1 MLKTDS
7 SEKPSQRF
15 ATILLSSLEK
25 EGFVFHKSKNEFVQ
39 EFEYGKRIMSLSFI
53 STAGIISNI
62 QVYYIIIFT
71 ELEKQFKKIFPKY
84 GWTNW
89 TITCNLNWTKNWLYD
104 KDSKGYTDKSI
115 NLAASEFF
123 EKIIPQIDSMRDRF
137 KDYSSL
143 NSEYNKEPIDFFDL
157 AGRIEKHIINGL
169 ILVKWFQPDDYER
182 PKAAYRK
189 HFESYNGQDK
199 EEVRLKIEHGINYL
213 DTNELFFNPTHGFV
227 SGK

>member
-1 MLKTDS
+1 MK
-7 SEKPSQRF
+7 E
-15 ATILLSSLEK
+15 
-25 EGFVFHKSKNEFVQ
+25 EGFVFRKSKNEFVQ
-39 EFEYGKRIMSLSFI
+39 EFEYGKRIISLFFI

-62 QVYYIIIFT
+62 QVHYIIIFT

-104 KDSKGYTDKSI
+104 RDYKGYTVKSI
-115 NLAASEFF
+115 NLVASEFF
-123 EKIIPQIDSMRDRF
+123 EKIKPGIDSIRDRF
-137 KDYSSL
+137 KDYSCL
-143 NSEYNKEPIDFFDL
+143 HSEYNKEPIEFFDL

-182 PKAAYRK
+182 FKTAYTK
-189 HFESYNGQDK
+189 HFENYKGQDK
-199 EEVRLKIEHGINYL
+199 EDLRLEVEKGINYL
-213 DTNELFFNPTHGFV
+213 DTNELLFNPTHGFV